1 MILPKIML
9 CVLVICITFKLTLGY
24 LLRGKIGFDWALLGN
39 AMAPI

>member
-24 LLRGKIGFDWALLGN
+24 LLRGKDFDWALLGN